1 MQSAAES
8 SQFEKMRS
16 HVWLRFGQTRQA
28 RSLLAVVGSVV
39 ALAAWLDFS
48 RLQEGHHADSL
59 VPVLTGLTQWTPFFW
74 GQDRFGMLIPLLAL
88 PVRDPEA
95 HLLLQ
100 GFLVISLSIWGLIL
114 LVRTLLPREYPWV
127 PPAALLLVLL
137 LLLAPSDQ
145 RFNILWVQPYTLS
158 LSLGLSAVELLRR
171 SGVLRLLGAALFFFA
186 AAWVNIGVG
195 VVVAPL
201 VAWRTCFIDAGR
213 SGLAR
218 WRFLF
223 ANGALLALASFCSA
237 RLSQAAF
244 VPHTVFE
251 TLPATA
257 WREAA
262 TELLRGAWTNA
273 AIRLWVSVAFGL
285 ATVGL
290 LSLFSASVRS
300 EARPSLLAAA
310 GLGLTATLP
319 FAAVSTSSWV
329 AGNGYALRY
338 LIPPLLLFEAA
349 CCLLA
354 TLPLLALPVARRRVA
369 NWASAGAVGVAVLI
383 AVGPPSR
390 QAVVRA
396 FESRWGTRAREV
408 IAARATHVTGD
419 YWKVWPTVFYATWL
433 LGSPGRRD
441 WPYGITDR
449 SIATLKESRAVPHPR
464 VAVLDGRSIWLGLLG
479 AHRWVVT
486 ERSSSF
492 LILTEQ

>member
-1 MQSAAES
+1 
-8 SQFEKMRS
+8 
-16 HVWLRFGQTRQA
+16 VWLCFARARQA
-28 RSLLAVVGSVV
+28 RSPLAVVGVVV

-59 VPVLTGLTQWTPFFW
+59 LPVLTGLTQWTPFFW

-88 PVRDPEA
+88 PVHDPEA

-100 GFLVISLSIWGLIL
+100 GFLVISLSVWGLIL
-114 LVRTLLPREYPWV
+114 LVRTLLPREYPWA
-127 PPAALLLVLL
+127 PAVALLLVLL
-137 LLLAPSDQ
+137 LLLAPTDQ

-171 SGVLRLLGAALFFFA
+171 SGALRLLAAAVLFLA
-186 AAWVNIGVG
+186 AAWVNTGVG

-201 VAWRTCFIDAGR
+201 VAWRACFIDAGR

-223 ANGALLALASFCSA
+223 ANGAFLALGSFCSA

-244 VPHTVFE
+244 VPHTVFA
-251 TLPATA
+251 TLPAAA
-257 WREAA
+257 WRETA

-273 AIRLWVSVAFGL
+273 DIRLWVSVALGL
-285 ATVGL
+285 AALGS
-290 LSLFSASVRS
+290 LSLISASVRS

-310 GLGLTATLP
+310 GLGLTATVS

-338 LIPPLLLFEAA
+338 LIPPLLLFEAT

-354 TLPLLALPVARRRVA
+354 TLPLVALPVVRRSVA
-369 NWASAGAVGVAVLI
+369 SWTSAGAVGLAVLI
-383 AVGPPSR
+383 AVGPPSH

-396 FESRWGTRAREV
+396 FESRWGTTAREV

-433 LGSPGRRD
+433 LGTPRRRD
-441 WPYGITDR
+441 WPYGLTDR

-479 AHRWVVT
+479 AHWWVVT
-486 ERSSSF
+486 ELGSTLF
-492 LILTEQ
+492 ILTAQ